1 MATASSTSGA
11 HASAVCLVPTRTWRR
26 AHHEY
31 TVLGDGRDQT
41 GFKRQPMTLKLKYS
55 ATTETWWIEATE
67 RDRGRLSPT
76 TQWYAVFSCSV
87 PDDVS
92 VKFRLTSPHTRP
104 FPLLEDTP

>member
-1 MATASSTSGA
+1 
-11 HASAVCLVPTRTWRR
+11 
-26 AHHEY
+26 
-31 TVLGDGRDQT
+31 
-41 GFKRQPMTLKLKYS
+41 MTLKLKYS

-92 VKFRLTSPHTRP
+92 VKFRLTSPHARP